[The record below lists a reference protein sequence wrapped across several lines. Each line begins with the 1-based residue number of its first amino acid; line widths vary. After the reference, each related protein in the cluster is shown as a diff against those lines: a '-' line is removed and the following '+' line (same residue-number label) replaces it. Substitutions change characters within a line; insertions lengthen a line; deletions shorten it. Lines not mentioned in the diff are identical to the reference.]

1 MKRSKRVVLVLAAI
15 GGLFISHA
23 SGDGVPVGETIETLP
38 EKAGCTEK
46 CVYSSCITI
55 ELFGDPP
62 RIRRPACMELQ
73 GAPRA
78 FWLITSGEG
87 HPDIDGTDPCRIR
100 HSPCSAECDP
110 RLDDDGGI
118 QMAAGSCGGGNGNW
132 QDGRAAEECRAKSA
146 GTVF

>member
-15 GGLFISHA
+15 GGLLISHA
-23 SGDGVPVGETIETLP
+23 SGDGMPVGETIETLP

-55 ELFGDPP
+55 ELRTVPS
-62 RIRRPACMELQ
+62 RRPICMELE
-73 GAPRA
+73 GGPRA
-78 FWLITSGEG
+78 FWLITNGVG
-87 HPDIDGTDPCRIR
+87 HPDINGTDPCRIR
-100 HSPCSAECDP
+100 QSPCSAECDP

-146 GTVF
+146 GSVF

>member
-15 GGLFISHA
+15 GGFLISHA
-23 SGDGVPVGETIETLP
+23 SGNGVPVVEKIETLP

-55 ELFGDPP
+55 ELISTP
-62 RIRRPACMELQ
+62 RSPVCMELQ

-78 FWLITSGEG
+78 FWLITNGEG
-87 HPDIDGTDPCRIR
+87 HPDINGTDPCRIR
-100 HSPCSAECDP
+100 PSPCSAVCDP

-132 QDGRAAEECRAKSA
+132 QDGRAAEECRTKS
-146 GTVF
+146 GGSVFK